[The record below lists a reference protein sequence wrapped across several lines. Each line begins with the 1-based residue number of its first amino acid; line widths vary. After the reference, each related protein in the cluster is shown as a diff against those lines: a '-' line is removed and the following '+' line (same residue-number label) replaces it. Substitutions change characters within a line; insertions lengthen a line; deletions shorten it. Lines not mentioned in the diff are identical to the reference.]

1 MNLLRQLIF
10 MLLVKFSKLCL
21 AKFWANNIC
30 SSITIMIRQIFWQH
44 FDVDFLT
51 SVLTGSNLEKS
62 ALTSVTRLAIFCT
75 LGNFSKP
82 VATIIVPKLS
92 TFRAIFCKGVNIS
105 HFSNE
110 IIFGQLLQTF
120 GNLILVTLQLQQ
132 PVFTS
137 FCVNGDSNGG
147 GLRSRWWGQANMTA
161 NHIIWEN
168 KLNLR
173 RIGFK

>member
-1 MNLLRQLIF
+1 MIQERPKICPIIYRFVPKGAANSFFKQNNDFWTNLSCSRT
-10 MLLVKFSKLCL
+10 VWPD
-21 AKFWANNIC
+21 WAIY
-30 SSITIMIRQIFWQH
+30 
-44 FDVDFLT
+44 
-51 SVLTGSNLEKS
+51 
-62 ALTSVTRLAIFCT
+62 CT